1 MVGMQSW
8 GNPPMCDPWIALGA
22 IALATER
29 VRIGPMVTPIAR
41 RRPWKLARESVT
53 VDRLSGGRMTLGV
66 GLGNPPD
73 DFAVF
78 GEDADNRIR
87 AAKLDEGLD
96 VLNGLWSGER
106 FSYHGNHFDV
116 ADVQLRPRPVQRPR
130 IPIWVGGKWPNRR
143 AWRRAARYEG
153 VYPEKD
159 GLDALS
165 LDELRAIIDEVRT
178 HRQSD
183 APFDVVLNA
192 RPSNHKQGGPSL
204 AEYAHVGATWS
215 ITAIHDGLGTPN
227 EVRELVTAGP
237 PTD

>member
-1 MVGMQSW
+1 
-8 GNPPMCDPWIALGA
+8 
-22 IALATER
+22 
-29 VRIGPMVTPIAR
+29 
-41 RRPWKLARESVT
+41 
-53 VDRLSGGRMTLGV
+53 MTLGV

-73 DFAVF
+73 DFSVF
-78 GEDADNRIR
+78 GEEADNRIR

-106 FSYHGNHFDV
+106 FSYHGNHFEL
-116 ADVQLRPRPVQRPR
+116 AEVQLRPRPVQRPR

-215 ITAIHDGLGTPN
+215 ITAIHDGLGTPDQ
-227 EVRELVTAGP
+227 VRELVAAGP
-237 PTD
+237 SAD